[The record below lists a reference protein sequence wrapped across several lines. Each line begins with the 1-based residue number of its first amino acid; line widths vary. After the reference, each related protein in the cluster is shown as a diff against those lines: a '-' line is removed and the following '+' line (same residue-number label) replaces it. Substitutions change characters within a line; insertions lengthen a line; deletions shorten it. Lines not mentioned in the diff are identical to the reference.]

1 MWCASKN
8 IVNEGNLEGQ
18 CRLAKALAGRSFSGR
33 GIGIPISVHFF
44 FLSLN
49 SLVLSNIRS
58 GKVVFS
64 ARICYSYNMI
74 SYFREGVHYN

>member
-1 MWCASKN
+1 M
-8 IVNEGNLEGQ
+8 L
-18 CRLAKALAGRSFSGR
+18 FSQ
-33 GIGIPISVHFF
+33 GIGGALLYGQRYWDSYLCPFF
-44 FLSLN
+44 SLSLA

-74 SYFREGVHYN
+74 SYFQEGVHYGCKSKASDGN